1 MARKL
6 RYGKGKGSIE
16 ITGPQKEL
24 FEQALQEVAGE
35 TIKVLERE
43 LDDRV
48 EHAKENWNVRYGKP
62 VVNKRTGATTIK
74 KEESKDS
81 IDKFYTGIR
90 ILNGGRQ
97 IEGFFGN
104 SAPYAYMIEAAD
116 YSKRK
121 NGSPSTVAI
130 GENVS
135 NETMWK
141 PAKKNVNK
149 LIKKLADA
157 YIIDQKKKV

>member
-24 FEQALQEVAGE
+24 FERALQEVAGE

-43 LDDRV
+43 LDENV
-48 EHAKENWNVRYGKP
+48 EHAKKNWNVRYGKP
-62 VVNKRTGATTIK
+62 VVSKRTGATTIK

-90 ILNGGRQ
+90 ILSGGKE

-104 SAPYAYMIEAAD
+104 NAPYAYMIIAAD
-116 YSKRK
+116 YSQRK
-121 NGSPSTVAI
+121 NGSPSTVPA
-130 GENVS
+130 GENVAE
-135 NETMWK
+135 NTMWE
-141 PAKKNVNK
+141 PSRKKVNK

>member
-1 MARKL
+1 MARTL
-6 RYGKGKGSIE
+6 RYGKGRGSIE

-24 FEQALQEVAGE
+24 FERALQEVAGE

-43 LDDRV
+43 LDENV
-48 EHAKENWNVRYGKP
+48 EHAKKNWNVRYGKP
-62 VVNKRTGATTIK
+62 VVSKRTGATTIK

-90 ILNGGRQ
+90 ILSGGKE

-104 SAPYAYMIEAAD
+104 NAPYAYMIIAAD
-116 YSKRK
+116 YSQRK
-121 NGSPSTVAI
+121 NGSPSTVPA
-130 GENVS
+130 GENVAE
-135 NETMWK
+135 NTMWE
-141 PAKKNVNK
+141 PSRKKVNK

>member
-1 MARKL
+1 MARTL

-43 LDDRV
+43 LDENV
-48 EHAKENWNVRYGKP
+48 EHAKKNWNVRYGKP
-62 VVNKRTGATTIK
+62 VVSKRTGATTIK

-90 ILNGGRQ
+90 ILSGGKE

-104 SAPYAYMIEAAD
+104 NAPYAYMIIAAD
-116 YSKRK
+116 YSQRK
-121 NGSPSTVAI
+121 NGSPSTVPA
-130 GENVS
+130 GENVAE
-135 NETMWK
+135 NTMWE
-141 PAKKNVNK
+141 PSRKKVNK

>member
-43 LDDRV
+43 LDERV

-62 VVNKRTGATTIK
+62 VVSKKTGKTTIK

-90 ILNGGRQ
+90 ILSGGKE

-104 SAPYAYMIEAAD
+104 DAPYAYMIIAAD
-116 YSKRK
+116 YSQRK
-121 NGSPSTVAI
+121 NGSPSTVPA
-130 GENVS
+130 GENVA
-135 NETMWK
+135 EKTMWE
-141 PAKKNVNK
+141 PSRKKVNK

>member
-1 MARKL
+1 MAKKL

-43 LDDRV
+43 LDENV
-48 EHAKENWNVRYGKP
+48 EHAKKNWNVRYGKP
-62 VVNKRTGATTIK
+62 VVSKKTGKTTIK

-90 ILNGGRQ
+90 ILSGGKE

-104 SAPYAYMIEAAD
+104 DAPYAYMIIAAD
-116 YSKRK
+116 YSQRK
-121 NGSPSTVAI
+121 NGSPSTVPA
-130 GENVS
+130 GENVAE
-135 NETMWK
+135 NTMWE
-141 PAKKNVNK
+141 PSRKKVNK

>member
-1 MARKL
+1 MARTL

-24 FEQALQEVAGE
+24 FERALQEVAGE

-43 LDDRV
+43 LDENV
-48 EHAKENWNVRYGKP
+48 EHAKKNWNVRYGKP
-62 VVNKRTGATTIK
+62 VVSKRTGATTIK

-90 ILNGGRQ
+90 ILSGGKE

-104 SAPYAYMIEAAD
+104 NAPYAYMIIAAD
-116 YSKRK
+116 YSQRK
-121 NGSPSTVAI
+121 NGSPSTVPA
-130 GENVS
+130 GENVAE
-135 NETMWK
+135 NTMWE
-141 PAKKNVNK
+141 PSRKKVNK

>member
-1 MARKL
+1 MARTL

-35 TIKVLERE
+35 TIKALERE

-48 EHAKENWNVRYGKP
+48 EHAQKNWNVRYGKP
-62 VVNKRTGATTIK
+62 VTNKRTGVISIQ

-90 ILNGGRQ
+90 ILNGGKQ

-104 SAPYAYMIEAAD
+104 NAPYAYMIQAAD

-121 NGSPSTVAI
+121 NGSPSTVPT
-130 GENVS
+130 GENVAE
-135 NETMWK
+135 NTMWK
-141 PAKKNVNK
+141 PAQKNMNN